1 MKKKT
6 LILTQEQLDEISG
19 GNFNYL
25 DNLATKPD
33 MGDVYST
40 EVSADGATMDGY
52 SDNMTT
58 DKYAADMTRD
68 AWPRDSRSYG
78 KNGNYLPLHNLTE
91 MSKKDWEKKNLT
103 KEAKEH
109 GNKRLNNRVFGDDKH
124 QYGYS
129 ALKQKEYRERKA
141 AKKVLTGQTATEKQQ
156 GLNSL
161 AKMQDNSYLTAKKQF
176 DPAKTADKL
185 TQAAK
190 PAGTKIES
198 RPKTGK
204 EGAHSPQTG
213 YITPLNQE

>member
-58 DKYAADMTRD
+58 DNYADDMTRD

-78 KNGNYLPLHNLTE
+78 KNGNYLPRNLTE
-91 MSKKDWEKKNLT
+91 MSKKEWEAKNL
-103 KEAKEH
+103 KEANAH

-124 QYGYS
+124 QYGYN
-129 ALKQKEYRERKA
+129 AMTQKQYRERQA
-141 AKKVLTGQTATEKQQ
+141 AKKVLTGQTVTEKQK
-156 GLNSL
+156 GLESL
-161 AKMQDNSYLTAKKQF
+161 SRMQDPSYLKAKNQF
-176 DPAKTADKL
+176 TPAKTADKL

-198 RPKTGK
+198 KPKTGK

-213 YITPLNQE
+213 YITPLKENKN